1 MIDKFLEFL
10 LVEKRYSKHTITAY
24 KKDLGQFSAFLKAY
38 YPTINL
44 ETALHIHIRA
54 WQVELLSLNVSPKS
68 INRKLSSLR
77 SLYKFGIRKG
87 FLENNPMLKIIP
99 PKTPKKLP
107 DTIPNDKLKP
117 MFDIQSSNGKL
128 SFPFLRD
135 YLIIEI
141 LYGTGMRRQEL
152 IDLKLDSIDRSYQQL
167 KVIGKGNKQ
176 RILPLTSQ
184 LIDSIDMYLEV
195 SRDYFSLDGI
205 IPEGEYLLH
214 TNSGK
219 KLYPKLVF
227 NVVKKY
233 LGTVTTAKK
242 RSPHVLRHSFAT
254 HLMDNGADLNAVKK
268 LLGHSSLSA
277 TQIYTHT
284 SVEKLKEVYKRS
296 HPKATR

>member
-10 LVEKRYSKHTITAY
+10 LVEKRYSTHTITAY
-24 KKDLGQFSAFLKAY
+24 KKDLHQFSTYLKAY
-38 YPTINL
+38 YPSINL

-54 WQVELLSLNVSPKS
+54 WQVELLSLNVSPRS

-117 MFDIQSSNGKL
+117 MFDIQANNGKL
-128 SFPFLRD
+128 SFSFLRD

-152 IDLKLDSIDRSYQQL
+152 IDLKMDSIDRSYQQL

-176 RILPLTSQ
+176 RILPLTAQ
-184 LIDSIDMYLEV
+184 LIDSIDMYLV
-195 SRDYFSLDGI
+195 AARDYFGLDGI
-205 IPEGEYLLH
+205 TPEGEYLLH
-214 TNSGK
+214 TNNGK
-219 KLYPKLVF
+219 KLYPKLIF

-233 LGTVTTAKK
+233 LSTITTAKK